1 MDLISIII
9 PCFNSGSTILETIKS
24 VKKQSWENIEI
35 IVVDDGSNEKNTIRI
50 LNKIKD
56 IKLIRQNN
64 LGLPSARNAGI
75 RKSKGKYIL
84 PLDADDT
91 LHPDALKSMHDI
103 IKKNKSKIFV
113 FSNILLRGERDGLVK
128 KNYNFFNQLF
138 INNLPYCMLFPKAI
152 WKEIGGYDETMING
166 FEDWEYNI
174 HLGKKGY
181 HGICIEKG
189 LFYYLVNEEGMLLSK
204 TIKKYSQIW
213 SYIQKKHKDLYSFR
227 TIYMNWKQWRKTKS
241 NNLIFSYIIIIIFH
255 KILPSTLFNFIIL
268 ILLKIKSY
276 FRKFFKKL

>member
-1 MDLISIII
+1 
-9 PCFNSGSTILETIKS
+9 
-24 VKKQSWENIEI
+24 
-35 IVVDDGSNEKNTIRI
+35 
-50 LNKIKD
+50 
-56 IKLIRQNN
+56 
-64 LGLPSARNAGI
+64 
-75 RKSKGKYIL
+75 
-84 PLDADDT
+84 
-91 LHPDALKSMHDI
+91 
-103 IKKNKSKIFV
+103 
-113 FSNILLRGERDGLVK
+113 
-128 KNYNFFNQLF
+128 
-138 INNLPYCMLFPKAI
+138 MLFPKAI